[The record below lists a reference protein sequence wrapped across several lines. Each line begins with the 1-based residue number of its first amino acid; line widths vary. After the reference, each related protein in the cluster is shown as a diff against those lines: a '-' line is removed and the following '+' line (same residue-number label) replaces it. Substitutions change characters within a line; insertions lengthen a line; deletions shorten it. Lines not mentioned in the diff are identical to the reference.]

1 MKQSS
6 VFIDESGD
14 FSFGEKTSGYHLITL
29 VFHDQDEDEDDDDD
43 TLILTIRGYT

>member
-14 FSFGEKTSGYHLITL
+14 FSFGEKSSGYHLITL
-29 VFHDQDEDEDDDDD
+29 VFHDQDEDDD